1 MEQER
6 IDKYLSWCSENKTI
20 IEDFKKELKQIR
32 INKKVSEMS
41 DLITEM
47 KEAIEWYMDNCRT
60 ISEGRTYDE
69 TFYNLGANLINQAEE
84 ILK

>member
-6 IDKYLSWCSENKTI
+6 IDKYLSWCSENKTV
-20 IEDFKKELKQIR
+20 IEDFQKELKQIKS
-32 INKKVSEMS
+32 NKKVLEMS

-47 KEAIEWYMDNCRT
+47 KEAIKWYMDNCKT
-60 ISEGRTYDE
+60 INEGRSYDE